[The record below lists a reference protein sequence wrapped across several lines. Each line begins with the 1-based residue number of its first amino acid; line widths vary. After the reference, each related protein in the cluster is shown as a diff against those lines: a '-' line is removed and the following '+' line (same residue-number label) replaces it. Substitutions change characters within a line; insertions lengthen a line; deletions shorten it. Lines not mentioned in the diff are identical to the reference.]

1 MKKIASLLSVLVL
14 LSLILAACAPTAPAE
29 QPTQAPAESGA
40 EQEQATTAPAE
51 DTGEEAAAGECL
63 IGVSNSFVGSEWRAQ
78 MIQGMQD
85 AAQEVGCQLII
96 ESADTDVNGQIQQIN
111 NLINQGV
118 KAIVI
123 NPGDVAGLKPT
134 LEDAIADGIVVI
146 AVDQEI
152 DIPGGYNVVI
162 DQKEWAKI
170 SAEWLF
176 GERLGGQ
183 GGVTLL
189 EGFVGHPANEARMA
203 GVQEVLDQYPDIE
216 VVLRD
221 TGMWDPATAQQK
233 TADFL
238 ASGREI
244 DGMWTQD
251 GMAEGMLLAIR
262 SANLQEWPEVV
273 GEARASYLR
282 LWQETLKERPDFTT
296 IGVINPPAVG
306 NGGVRAAALLLA
318 GRKVD
323 PAKITGTFG
332 NSLYIPIPDVI
343 TNENLDEWVQE
354 IEGKSDSYTLD
365 AEVDQA
371 TIESYFL
378 PE

>member
-1 MKKIASLLSVLVL
+1 MKKIFAVLSVLVAL
-14 LSLILAACAPTAPAE
+14 TMALTACGPAAPA
-29 QPTQAPAESGA
+29 AE
-40 EQEQATTAPAE
+40 
-51 DTGEEAAAGECL
+51 ECL
-63 IGVSNSFVGSEWRAQ
+63 IGISNSFVGSEWRAQ
-78 MIQGMQD
+78 MIDGMNL
-85 AAQEVGCQLII
+85 AADELGCTLII

-134 LEDAIADGIVVI
+134 LEEAIADGIVVV

-162 DQKEWAKI
+162 DQKKWAML

-176 GERLGGQ
+176 GERLKGEGN
-183 GGVTLL
+183 VTLL

-203 GVQEVLDQYPDIE
+203 GVAEVLSKYPGIT

-233 TADFL
+233 TSDFL
-238 ASGREI
+238 ASGQQI

-251 GMAEGMLLAIR
+251 GMAEGMLLAIKA
-262 SANLQEWPEVV
+262 ANLETWPQVA

-282 LWQETLKERPDFTT
+282 LWKATLAEKPDFVTV
-296 IGVINPPAVG
+296 GVINPPAVG
-306 NGGVRAAALLLA
+306 NGGVRAAYLLLQ
-318 GRKVD
+318 GRKPD
-323 PAKITGTFG
+323 TAKLAGPFG
-332 NSLYIPIPDVI
+332 NSMYVPIPDIV
-343 TNENLDEWVQE
+343 TNDNLDEWLAK
-354 IEGKSDSYTLD
+354 IDGKADSYTLD

-371 TIESYFL
+371 LIEGYFA
-378 PE
+378 P

>member
-1 MKKIASLLSVLVL
+1 MKKLTFLVSALIALSM
-14 LSLILAACAPTAPAE
+14 ILAGCAQPAATPQATEPPAPAATSAPAE
-29 QPTQAPAESGA
+29 
-40 EQEQATTAPAE
+40 TTAPQ
-51 DTGEEAAAGECL
+51 AASGDCL

-85 AAQEVGCQLII
+85 AAQELGCKLII

-134 LEDAIADGIVVI
+134 LTDAIADGIVVV

-162 DQKEWAKI
+162 DQKKWAML

-176 GERLGGQ
+176 GERLGGK
-183 GGVTLL
+183 GDVTLL

-203 GVQEVLDQYPDIE
+203 GVQEVLDKYPDIK

-238 ASGREI
+238 ASGKNI

-251 GMAEGMLLAIR
+251 GMAEGMLLAIK
-262 SANLQEWPEVV
+262 SANLEKWPQVV

-282 LWQETLKERPDFTT
+282 LWQKTLQERPDFVTV
-296 IGVINPPAVG
+296 GVINPPAVG
-306 NGGVRAAALLLA
+306 NGGVRAAALLLQ

-332 NSLYIPIPDVI
+332 NSLYIPIPDIV
-343 TNENLDEWVQE
+343 TNENLDEWVKK
-354 IEGKSDSYTLD
+354 IEGKADSYTLD
-365 AEVDQA
+365 AEVNQD
-371 TIESYFL
+371 TIEAYFL
-378 PE
+378 PK

>member
-1 MKKIASLLSVLVL
+1 MKRLVTLISGLVL
-14 LSLILAACAPTAPAE
+14 FALILAACTPAAAPTEAPQPPAGNEAE
-29 QPTQAPAESGA
+29 QPPAA
-40 EQEQATTAPAE
+40 EEPADAGEQTAAE
-51 DTGEEAAAGECL
+51 DCL
-63 IGVSNSFVGSEWRAQ
+63 IGISNNFVGSEWRAQ
-78 MIQGMQD
+78 MIQGMQE
-85 AAQEVGCQLII
+85 AADEVGCRLII

-118 KAIVI
+118 QAIVI

-134 LEDAIADGIVVI
+134 LEDAIADGIVVV

-162 DQKEWAKI
+162 NQKEWAMI

-176 GERLGGQ
+176 GERLGGE
-183 GGVTLL
+183 GNVTLL
-189 EGFVGHPANEARMA
+189 EGFVGHPANEARME
-203 GVQEVLDQYPDIE
+203 GVQEVLDKYPGIN

-233 TADFL
+233 TSDFL
-238 ASGREI
+238 ASGQQI

-251 GMAEGMLLAIR
+251 GMAEGQLLAIR
-262 SANLQEWPEVV
+262 SANLDTWPQVV
-273 GEARASYLR
+273 GEARASFMR
-282 LWQETLKERPDFTT
+282 LWKQVLEDRPDFET

-306 NGGVRAAALLLA
+306 NGGVRAAALLLR
-318 GRKVD
+318 GRQVD
-323 PAKITGTFG
+323 PAKLTGTFG

-343 TNENLDEWVQE
+343 TNENLDEWLAE

-365 AEVDQA
+365 AVVTQE
-371 TIESYFL
+371 TIEAYFL
-378 PE
+378 P